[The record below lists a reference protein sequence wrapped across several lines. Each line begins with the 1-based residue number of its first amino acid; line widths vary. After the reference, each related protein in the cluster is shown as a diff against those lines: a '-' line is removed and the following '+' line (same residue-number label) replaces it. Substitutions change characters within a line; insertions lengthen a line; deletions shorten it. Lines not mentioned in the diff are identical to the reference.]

1 MKKLRSRKV
10 RRICNY
16 LRKKAGRVGVDGEK
30 NILWKDTRGNFRVVA
45 PGREDGD
52 KEKGGW
58 G

>member
-1 MKKLRSRKV
+1 M

-45 PGREDGD
+45 PGREAGD